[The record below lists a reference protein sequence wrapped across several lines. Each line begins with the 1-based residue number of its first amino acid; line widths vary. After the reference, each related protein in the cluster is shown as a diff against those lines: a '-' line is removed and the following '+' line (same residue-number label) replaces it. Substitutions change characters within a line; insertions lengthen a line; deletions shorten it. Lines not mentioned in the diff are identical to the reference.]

1 MNKNNI
7 KITLGEIRKLVF
19 DICIKHGCDQANA
32 NALSNTITKA
42 EEDGSSSHGLFRLP
56 GYIASLK
63 SGKVNGKAAPKLTN
77 KTPVLLNCDADN
89 GFASMAHEVSLPLL
103 ADAAKVN
110 GIATLS
116 ISGCYHFAAL
126 WPETEFLSEKGL
138 IGLACTAFKP
148 SVAPAGSKE
157 PFFGTNPISMSWPRK
172 GNNPVVFDMATAT
185 MAKGEVMIAARDGH
199 ELPNGVGL
207 GPDGKP
213 SNDPK
218 EILKGVLLPFGGY
231 KGSAISLMVELFA
244 AGLTGDCFSY
254 EAELLDN
261 NDGGPPKGG
270 EFIIAMNPSLIAD
283 SNWENHCEE
292 FFVKMTSLDGVR
304 LPGERRHK
312 IRQKS
317 GNDRYINED
326 LFKKIKDLS

>member
-1 MNKNNI
+1 
-7 KITLGEIRKLVF
+7 
-19 DICIKHGCDQANA
+19 
-32 NALSNTITKA
+32 
-42 EEDGSSSHGLFRLP
+42 
-56 GYIASLK
+56 
-63 SGKVNGKAAPKLTN
+63 
-77 KTPVLLNCDADN
+77 
-89 GFASMAHEVSLPLL
+89 
-103 ADAAKVN
+103 
-110 GIATLS
+110 
-116 ISGCYHFAAL
+116 
-126 WPETEFLSEKGL
+126 
-138 IGLACTAFKP
+138 
-148 SVAPAGSKE
+148 
-157 PFFGTNPISMSWPRK
+157 
-172 GNNPVVFDMATAT
+172 
-185 MAKGEVMIAARDGH
+185 MIAARDGH

-292 FFVKMTSLDGVR
+292 FFVKMN
-304 LPGERRHK
+304 K
-312 IRQKS
+312 IFPLYSNIK
-317 GNDRYINED
+317 NF
-326 LFKKIKDLS
+326 LKK

>member
-7 KITLGEIRKLVF
+7 QITLGEIRKLVF
-19 DICIKHGCDQANA
+19 DICIKHGCDQPNA

-63 SGKVNGKAAPKLTN
+63 SGKVNGKAAPKVTN
-77 KTPVLLNCDADN
+77 KTPVILNCDADN

-138 IGLACTAFKP
+138 IGLAFTAFKP

-157 PFFGTNPISMSWPRK
+157 PFFGTVSSYLLIMYI
-172 GNNPVVFDMATAT
+172 G
-185 MAKGEVMIAARDGH
+185 I
-199 ELPNGVGL
+199 
-207 GPDGKP
+207 
-213 SNDPK
+213 
-218 EILKGVLLPFGGY
+218 LLPTGARY
-231 KGSAISLMVELFA
+231 LF
-244 AGLTGDCFSY
+244 F
-254 EAELLDN
+254 
-261 NDGGPPKGG
+261 
-270 EFIIAMNPSLIAD
+270 
-283 SNWENHCEE
+283 
-292 FFVKMTSLDGVR
+292 
-304 LPGERRHK
+304 
-312 IRQKS
+312 
-317 GNDRYINED
+317 
-326 LFKKIKDLS
+326 